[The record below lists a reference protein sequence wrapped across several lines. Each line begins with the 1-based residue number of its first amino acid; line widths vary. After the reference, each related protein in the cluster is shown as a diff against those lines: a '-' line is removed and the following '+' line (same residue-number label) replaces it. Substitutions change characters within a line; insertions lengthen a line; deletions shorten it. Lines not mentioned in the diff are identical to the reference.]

1 MRPYPTSRLTPW
13 VHLVDWLELARYM
26 ERADDGT
33 LRLSS
38 TVEKDTRHSR
48 LIDPAPPGPSA
59 ATEPGP
65 QLGLVLPLSMNQL
78 EQLNAEDYGAVM
90 RSLATIYDVL
100 SRQRA

>member
-1 MRPYPTSRLTPW
+1 MSR
-13 VHLVDWLELARYM
+13 HL
-26 ERADDGT
+26 T

-38 TVEKDTRHSR
+38 TVDRDTRHSR
-48 LIDPAPPGPSA
+48 PIDPAPPGPSA